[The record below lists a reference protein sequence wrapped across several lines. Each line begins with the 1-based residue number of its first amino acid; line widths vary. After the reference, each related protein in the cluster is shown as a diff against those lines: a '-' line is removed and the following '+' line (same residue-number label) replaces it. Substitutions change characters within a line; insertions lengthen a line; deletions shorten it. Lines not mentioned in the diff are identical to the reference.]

1 MSTTAPIK
9 DEAQLEKFKN
19 YYLTEKPV
27 YRNYAL
33 IILGLNTAF
42 RIGDLLTLRWDDV
55 FCEEKNS
62 CRDHISI
69 IEQKTGKTRSVAVN
83 DSVRQVL
90 DILWTER
97 GKTREPGQQ
106 TCPYLFPNGR
116 KNLTPLSRSQA
127 FRIVK
132 EAAHYAGLDEH
143 ISCHS
148 LRKTFGYH
156 AWKRGVQPALLMEL
170 YNHSS
175 YRITRQYLGIEQEDK
190 DRVYLDV
197 QI

>member
-42 RIGDLLTLRWDDV
+42 RIGDLLTLRWEDV

-69 IEQKTGKTRSVAVN
+69 IEQKNRENEKRC
-83 DSVRQVL
+83 RQ
-90 DILWTER
+90 
-97 GKTREPGQQ
+97 
-106 TCPYLFPNGR
+106 
-116 KNLTPLSRSQA
+116 
-127 FRIVK
+127 
-132 EAAHYAGLDEH
+132 
-143 ISCHS
+143 
-148 LRKTFGYH
+148 
-156 AWKRGVQPALLMEL
+156 
-170 YNHSS
+170 
-175 YRITRQYLGIEQEDK
+175 
-190 DRVYLDV
+190 
-197 QI
+197 

>member
-42 RIGDLLTLRWDDV
+42 RIGDLLTLRWEDA

-90 DILWTER
+90 DILWKER

-106 TCPYLFPNGR
+106 TCPYLFR
-116 KNLTPLSRSQA
+116 TA
-127 FRIVK
+127 VRI
-132 EAAHYAGLDEH
+132 
-143 ISCHS
+143 
-148 LRKTFGYH
+148 
-156 AWKRGVQPALLMEL
+156 
-170 YNHSS
+170 
-175 YRITRQYLGIEQEDK
+175 
-190 DRVYLDV
+190 
-197 QI
+197 

>member
-42 RIGDLLTLRWDDV
+42 RIGDLLTLRWEDV

-106 TCPYLFPNGR
+106 TCPSLPAPR
-116 KNLTPLSRSQA
+116 
-127 FRIVK
+127 
-132 EAAHYAGLDEH
+132 
-143 ISCHS
+143 HS
-148 LRKTFGYH
+148 
-156 AWKRGVQPALLMEL
+156 A
-170 YNHSS
+170 S
-175 YRITRQYLGIEQEDK
+175 
-190 DRVYLDV
+190 
-197 QI
+197 